1 MSEMSNTITPSPA
14 PVPARRRPDVV
25 QFALGGGLLGSA
37 GVGCLATLFGL
48 PDTDATRI
56 TGIAIGAIVFLTIR
70 HCTRDA

>member
-1 MSEMSNTITPSPA
+1 
-14 PVPARRRPDVV
+14 
-25 QFALGGGLLGSA
+25 
-37 GVGCLATLFGL
+37 VGCLATLFGL